1 MATERVLRESL
12 QVNPGALQIT
22 INPIK
27 EDIPSISQA
36 CLLISAYSSLALEAV
51 DFLLLKL
58 CWPSLLFPDFTKLFC
73 SYSFSSFSLTTA
85 APNRG

>member
-27 EDIPSISQA
+27 EGIPSISQA

-58 CWPSLLFPDFTKLFC
+58 CWPSLLFPDFTK
-73 SYSFSSFSLTTA
+73 
-85 APNRG
+85 